1 MATGTAPP
9 APATAPVIIE
19 SDLRVPTRD
28 GIELSV
34 RVWRPVGD
42 GRHTVVMQHTP
53 YLSDE
58 THDRAM
64 KFVAAAFAYAS
75 VDRRG
80 RGTSGGTF
88 RPLEGGGPGGVDA
101 ARWSKAAACVWW

>member
-64 KFVAAAFAYAS
+64 KFVAAGFAYAS